1 MSLVRIRD
9 TEEVIFKSEF
19 EDRLR
24 RSNVG
29 IPSEGL
35 NPEALDHHGADP
47 VMEGAQPTG
56 AAWQCAQRD
65 GVEQVNGHWFAK
77 YVLVPT
83 FATQEEHDAYD
94 AQWQAAQLKAQTPE
108 VISDRQ
114 FFHALWKAGK
124 ITLAEARAAV
134 QTGQMP
140 ADIEA
145 FFLLL
150 GEDEQNPEVAG
161 DERMLIEGATTFN
174 RSHPMTSM
182 FGAMYG
188 MSDLQIDALWRLAG
202 AL

>member
-1 MSLVRIRD
+1 MYQVRIRE
-9 TEEVIFKSEF
+9 TGEVVYKANF
-19 EDRLR
+19 EDQLS
-24 RSNVG
+24 RSGVM
-29 IPSEGL
+29 IPDTGL
-35 NPEALDHHGADP
+35 NGEALDYFGADP

-56 AAWQCAQRD
+56 EPWQSAIQS
-65 GVEQVNGHWFAK
+65 GVEEIDGQWFTK
-77 YVLVPT
+77 YVLTPV
-83 FATQEEHDAYD
+83 FETQEEQDAYVEELE
-94 AQWQAAQLKAQTPE
+94 AARLKAQTPE
-108 VISDRQ
+108 TISDRQ

-145 FFLLL
+145 FFMLL
-150 GEDEQNPEVAG
+150 GESEETPEVAG

-188 MSDLQIDALWRLAG
+188 MSDLEIDALWRLAG
-202 AL
+202 TL